1 MMMGVTV
8 LAGAMTTAGAG
19 AFLQPC
25 QIIFFVK
32 FSVLIMF
39 TIFFSLMFANI
50 FFMAGLSL
58 FGPVST
64 FGDLP
69 RCACLK
75 PSPEEALP
83 APATT
88 PGTKE
93 P

>member
-1 MMMGVTV
+1 MMGVTV

-75 PSPEEALP
+75 PSPGGSAARP
-83 APATT
+83 SQHPWH
-88 PGTKE
+88 
-93 P
+93 